1 MKAKRLTAL
10 ALAAL
15 MAVSSA
21 TVALADPTNTVK
33 MDRNKDGALRFYD
46 TVSYYKYDD
55 DEGTLIKVDRDA
67 FKPGDTIYIPLYET
81 SEKLTSNETF
91 RVFDDIEIGKS
102 WVDDVRFE
110 YRRGDLETNT
120 TTQYSYSFVGTRAL
134 AGWTIPETNTA
145 LTTEQAVREELKKRA
160 EYEEA
165 IVKYMD
171 SQYPKVT
178 GATDKD
184 GNYYESVAKAK
195 DSLITSQNNGT
206 IYSYNGKTGA
216 SPEQVG
222 LSETRDGAWVVNKK
236 YYNDLPTALIY
247 GIGAADPNKIESLS
261 AGKIFTAEA
270 SVGYGSYAT
279 EKNENDGLNDLAD
292 THAGKTVYTLTYN
305 DRTYWC
311 LEENVQALV
320 NALIQT
326 ETPTIQS
333 LANFAN
339 GVEYYWVSGTDTG
352 SQYQNLVKKSSVVSN
367 GTVYLYNGQSYSSEA
382 EAVAA
387 AGITEKNNGRKDG
400 TKWIS
405 EFDARAKAEKQVE
418 SDFAAST
425 VKVNSKQITSTDYRL
440 TYWVRID
447 TEKSANT
454 KENEVVGRIYV
465 TPKSSLNSAKKD
477 KSGLTDYIDIDVN
490 LTNRDVGNDDFEDV
504 DSDAYIEPGQRAVLS
519 FADDADDVVIEFGD
533 DAWYEFNARG
543 QGRVNFAYN
552 TNFDRDFAYDY
563 DHANI
568 DFINFVAE
576 PTTNKTG
583 TLYIYADEDSY
594 IYEVTSKGA
603 KKINGA
609 YYDDDEGA
617 WVIRT
622 RHLTSYAISDRRLK
636 TIDQM
641 EDDKNSSS
649 SSKPSG
655 SQGSGSGNGNYKPI
669 PDTGR

>member
-1 MKAKRLTAL
+1 M
-10 ALAAL
+10 
-15 MAVSSA
+15 
-21 TVALADPTNTVK
+21 
-33 MDRNKDGALRFYD
+33 
-46 TVSYYKYDD
+46 
-55 DEGTLIKVDRDA
+55 
-67 FKPGDTIYIPLYET
+67 
-81 SEKLTSNETF
+81 
-91 RVFDDIEIGKS
+91 
-102 WVDDVRFE
+102 RFE
-110 YRRGDLETNT
+110 YRRGGLETNT
-120 TTQYSYSFVGTRAL
+120 TTQYSYSFTGAGTL

-160 EYEEA
+160 EYEAA
-165 IVKYMD
+165 IVKYMN

-195 DSLITSQNNGT
+195 DSLITTQNNGT

-222 LSETRDGAWVVNKK
+222 LSETKDGAWVVNKK
-236 YYNDLPTALIY
+236 YYNDLPTAFIY
-247 GIGAADPNKIESLS
+247 GIGATASNKIESLS

-305 DRTYWC
+305 NKTYWC

-320 NALIQT
+320 NALIKT

-352 SQYQNLVKKSSVVSN
+352 SQYQNLVEKANVVSN

-387 AGITEKNNGRKDG
+387 AGITEENSKRKDG
-400 TKWIS
+400 DKWIS
-405 EFDARAKAEKQVE
+405 DSDARTKAEKQVE

-454 KENEVVGRIYV
+454 KENDVVGRIYV

-477 KSGLTDYIDIDVN
+477 DSGLTDYIDIDVN

-533 DAWYEFNARG
+533 DAYYEFNARG

>member
-21 TVALADPTNTVK
+21 TVALADPTNSIK

-55 DEGTLIKVDRDA
+55 DEGTLVKVNRDA

-81 SEKLTSNETF
+81 SDKLSSNETF
-91 RVFDDIEIGKS
+91 RVFEDIDIGRS
-102 WVDDVRFE
+102 WVDDVQFE
-110 YRRGDLETNT
+110 YRRGDVVTTPGT
-120 TTQYSYSFVGTRAL
+120 TTTKYYLQGLTGSLEQYNGTEITVNSGESLTDAAKRFLSDKIQDAAAAEVQKSGSKWKKGWYVVSGDSTQYATEPEAIDAALKGVDEVDHYYKVDGQDVKKLTGSQTEGQSGDYIFTKADGTKQYIDKEKIADEANILSLSGFTKYDGTPALYGTITDISSGVDLTSNASGGASQIPTNANLFIKASTDGSGNYSFVNMDVAQT
-134 AGWTIPETNTA
+134 
-145 LTTEQAVREELKKRA
+145 VDSLKKVGIKV
-160 EYEEA
+160 EA
-165 IVKYMD
+165 ASESTFYDLQTGAILNIVK
-171 SQYPKVT
+171 V
-178 GATDKD
+178 
-184 GNYYESVAKAK
+184 
-195 DSLITSQNNGT
+195 QNNG
-206 IYSYNGKTGA
+206 YFEGA
-216 SPEQVG
+216 TLLGTDRTSVAQQKGYKGYTEVYTDGVNVG
-222 LSETRDGAWVVNKK
+222 VDYKIAVN
-236 YYNDLPTALIY
+236 
-247 GIGAADPNKIESLS
+247 AA
-261 AGKIFTAEA
+261 
-270 SVGYGSYAT
+270 
-279 EKNENDGLNDLAD
+279 KNEILQG
-292 THAGKTVYTLTYN
+292 
-305 DRTYWC
+305 
-311 LEENVQALV
+311 
-320 NALIQT
+320 I
-326 ETPTIQS
+326 
-333 LANFAN
+333 
-339 GVEYYWVSGTDTG
+339 TD
-352 SQYQNLVKKSSVVSN
+352 SNVKKD
-367 GTVYLYNGQSYSSEA
+367 TVTTGP
-382 EAVAA
+382 
-387 AGITEKNNGRKDG
+387 ITE
-400 TKWIS
+400 
-405 EFDARAKAEKQVE
+405 
-418 SDFAAST
+418 
-425 VKVNSKQITSTDYRL
+425 YRL

-454 KENEVVGRIYV
+454 KENDVVGRIYV

-477 KSGLTDYIDIDVN
+477 DSGLTDYIDIDVN